1 MNKTKQ
7 NQITVMY
14 ERVMHL
20 VEETLR
26 ERYPYLDDE
35 DLLQEIYLYAFE
47 NKDKL
52 LIHNITHVDVSK
64 QIIQPVVNDY
74 LRRKDEHERIFSA
87 DLSELKVEYDVE
99 SYMIKQEFARILEEG
114 IVIPCDMKMA
124 NTLLNRI
131 CPFTETEL
139 KNTVPAN
146 VNAYNLIASFIHMY
160 RNQARCCSRHVL
172 DTYYGPADLLIDLL
186 G

>member
-7 NQITVMY
+7 NQITMMY
-14 ERVMHL
+14 EKVMHL

-26 ERYPYLDDE
+26 ERHPYLDDE

-52 LIHNITHVDVSK
+52 LVHNVTHADVSK
-64 QIIQPVVNDY
+64 QIIQPVVNNY
-74 LRRKDEHERIFSA
+74 LHYKDEHERIFGV

-99 SYMIKQEFARILEEG
+99 SYMIKQEFARILEEC
-114 IVIPCDMKMA
+114 IVTPYDMSIV
-124 NTLLNRI
+124 NTLLNRT

-139 KNTVPAN
+139 ENTTPAK
-146 VNAYNLIASFIHMY
+146 VNAYKLITSFIKMY
-160 RNQARCCSRHVL
+160 RTEERRCSRDKLNTCYDYL
-172 DTYYGPADLLIDLL
+172 DLLADLL